1 MFKPIKFSGY
11 CSALLLTLFVAQTG
25 WGQVPMP
32 LPMYVTQPPV
42 VVAGRPAIHHGACC
56 SKKVRVQVGYPA
68 YFAPQ
73 VPVVPVV
80 PGPVQTVSAYYVPT
94 VPVVQ
99 SFYAPVV
106 PVHKVRRYSVPV
118 APMVIH
124 PVYWF
129 PY

>member
-1 MFKPIKFSGY
+1 MFQAIKFPGY
-11 CSALLLTLFVAQTG
+11 CSALLLTLFVAETS
-25 WGQVPMP
+25 WGQPSMP
-32 LPMYVTQPPV
+32 LPMYVTPPPV
-42 VVAGRPAIHHGACC
+42 VVAGRPIFHHDSCC
-56 SKKVRVQVGYPA
+56 NEKVPIQVGYPA

-94 VPVVQ
+94 VPVIQ
-99 SFYAPVV
+99 AFYAPMV
-106 PVHKVRRYSVPV
+106 PARRVRRYSVPV

-124 PVYWF
+124 PVYWL